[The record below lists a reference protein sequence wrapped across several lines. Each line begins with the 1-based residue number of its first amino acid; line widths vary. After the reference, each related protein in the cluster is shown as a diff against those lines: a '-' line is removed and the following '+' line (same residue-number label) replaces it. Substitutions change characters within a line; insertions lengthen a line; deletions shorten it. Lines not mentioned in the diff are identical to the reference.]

1 MARAEERLAAL
12 ARDIGPRPACEEG
25 EREAGEWIR
34 ELFEAKDLSV
44 EQQRIRSVRTYSFT
58 YLIYFIGAILVALAS
73 RFAPE
78 WAALGGVLLAVAF
91 YFELDTRRIVSRV
104 MPKGNSRNIIGR
116 LHAPGSG
123 SATVVV
129 ICAHY
134 DSAKAALPFNPR
146 LVGQFRSTFVVTA
159 GSVWLIALLA
169 IARAALGWLGPDMAQ
184 AATYVWYAMLVP
196 AAYLL
201 FPTAMYVHRELAMP
215 FVDGAN
221 DNASGVVA
229 MLEVM
234 ERIASNRQRPVPRVD
249 FQEGGAPDGASR
261 ADAAEAGEADAYP
274 EAGPGVAGAAQAAP
288 AASGP
293 VTTPLLA
300 GFDRPASGG
309 SASSPGG
316 AAEGGQ
322 GEDWGDVA
330 LTDWLGVDDEF
341 DVRREGQRIGDY
353 ARLEEEDGI
362 DHPREREAFE
372 RLAGALP
379 EEEVPVHEAP
389 DLAFTGR
396 EHAERHAR
404 VTAPGLADKEV
415 WFVATGGEEAGAIGI
430 IEFVKRYGTR
440 LRDAYFINIDNVGSG
455 RLTYVS
461 DEGLVRTYEA
471 DRRLMGAAQ
480 SAGDSKG
487 LDLQSRPYHLLT
499 TDATALLARGHRA
512 MSVMAFD
519 ERGHLPNWH
528 WMTDTFERV
537 SIENVETA
545 ADFVYELVKAL

>member
-1 MARAEERLAAL
+1 MARTEERLAAL

-34 ELFEAKDLSV
+34 DLFEAKDLSV
-44 EQQRIRSVRTYSFT
+44 EQQRIRSVCTYSFT
-58 YLIYFIGAILVALAS
+58 YLVYFIGAILVALAS

-104 MPKGNSRNIIGR
+104 IPKGNSRNIIGR

-146 LVGQFRSTFVVTA
+146 LVGQFRATFIVTA
-159 GSVWLIALLA
+159 GSVWLITLLA
-169 IARAALGWLGPDMAQ
+169 IARAALGWLGSDMAQ

-234 ERIASNRQRPVPRVD
+234 ERIASNRQRPVPRMD
-249 FQEGGAPDGASR
+249 FEEGVGPEGSSGARTPEEGGYPQGA
-261 ADAAEAGEADAYP
+261 
-274 EAGPGVAGAAQAAP
+274 PGVSGPTDAAP
-288 AASGP
+288 ADNAP
-293 VTTPLLA
+293 VTPLLA
-300 GFDRPASGG
+300 GFDRPASGD
-309 SASSPGG
+309 SASSPSVSG
-316 AAEGGQ
+316 EGGP

-341 DVRREGQRIGDY
+341 DVRREGQRIGAY
-353 ARLEEEDGI
+353 ARIEDEDVI
-362 DHPREREAFE
+362 DHPHEREAFE
-372 RLAGALP
+372 RLAGELP
-379 EEEVPVHEAP
+379 EEEVPVREAP

-396 EHAERHAR
+396 EHVERQAR

-415 WFVATGGEEAGAIGI
+415 WFVATGGEEAGTMGI

-487 LDLQSRPYHLLT
+487 LDVQSLPYHLLT

-528 WMTDTFERV
+528 WMTDTLERV
-537 SIENVETA
+537 SIENVDSA